1 MNNKDYLK
9 KFARYSLLSIL
20 GTLGVSCYILADTF
34 YIAMGV
40 GTNGLAALNIAL
52 PAYNFMIGIGLML
65 GMGGATKFSIEK
77 SKGDK
82 RITDVIFTNTVYLAL
97 IFGLILALIGAF
109 FSEPM
114 AVFFGADAEILDM
127 TVTYMKWQFLFAP
140 AFILS
145 DVLLCFVRNDNGPLL
160 STVAVLVGSF
170 ANIIL
175 DYVFI
180 FPMKMGMFGA
190 VFASGLSPVI
200 SILIIALHWIRKKN
214 GISMVKTRLYFK
226 IIGTDFALGFPS
238 FIAQVASGVAMMIF
252 NLLILEL
259 EGNVGVA
266 AYGII
271 ANIALVVL
279 AIYTGLAQGVQ
290 PLIST
295 AYGKGDKKAVGKGLQ
310 YSMTVMA
317 VLSCVMYLILFVFA
331 GEITGIFN
339 SEGNLRLQEIAESGM
354 KLYFMAI
361 LFAGFNTI
369 LATYF
374 TSVEKVLASHI
385 LSLLRGVLLL
395 APLAYLLAKLWQMTG
410 IWLTYPVTEG
420 LVAVLGYAVY
430 RHGKHAKRQ

>member
-1 MNNKDYLK
+1 MNNQDYLK

-20 GTLGVSCYILADTF
+20 GTLGVSCYILVDTF

-82 RITDVIFTNTVYLAL
+82 KITDAIFTNTIYAALFFGVVLAL
-97 IFGLILALIGAF
+97 TGLF
-109 FSEPM
+109 FSTPM
-114 AVFFGADAEILDM
+114 AIFFGADAEILDM

-145 DVLLCFVRNDNGPLL
+145 DVLLCFVRNDNAPLL
-160 STVAVLVGSF
+160 STVSVLVGSF

-200 SILIIALHWIRKKN
+200 SIMIISLHWIRRKN
-214 GISMVKTRLYFK
+214 GIRIAKTKLQLS
-226 IIGTDFALGFPS
+226 IIGRDFALGFPS
-238 FIAQVASGVAMMIF
+238 FVAQVASGVAMMIF
-252 NLLILEL
+252 NLLILKL

-266 AYGII
+266 AYGVI
-271 ANIALVVL
+271 ANMALVVV
-279 AIYTGLAQGVQ
+279 AVYTGLAQGAQ

-295 AYGKGDKKAVGKGLQ
+295 AYGSGDKKLVLKGLR
-310 YSMTVMA
+310 YSMTVMT
-317 VLSCVMYLILFVFA
+317 VISCVMYFVIFVFA
-331 GEITGIFN
+331 EQITGVFN
-339 SEGNLRLQEIAESGM
+339 GEGNLRLQEIAEAGM
-354 KLYFMAI
+354 KIYFSAV

-369 LATYF
+369 IATYF
-374 TSVEKVLASHI
+374 TSVEKVLASHV

-395 APLAYLLAKLWQMTG
+395 APLAYLFAKLWQMTG
-410 IWLTYPVTEG
+410 IWLTYPITEG
-420 LVAVLGYAVY
+420 IVAVLGYAVY